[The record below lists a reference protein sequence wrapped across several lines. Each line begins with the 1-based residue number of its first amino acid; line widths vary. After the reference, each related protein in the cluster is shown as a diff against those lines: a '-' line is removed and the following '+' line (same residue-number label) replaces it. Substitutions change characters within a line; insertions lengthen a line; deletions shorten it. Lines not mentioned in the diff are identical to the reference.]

1 MTLKCKYKGVTI
13 DVIATKQNLPAVLS
27 VFLLTL
33 QNSVNLIHRNS
44 QIGYKKNFAT
54 DKWTVDIL
62 TCKGSNCE

>member
-44 QIGYKKNFAT
+44 QIGCKKNFAT
-54 DKWTVDIL
+54 DK
-62 TCKGSNCE
+62 